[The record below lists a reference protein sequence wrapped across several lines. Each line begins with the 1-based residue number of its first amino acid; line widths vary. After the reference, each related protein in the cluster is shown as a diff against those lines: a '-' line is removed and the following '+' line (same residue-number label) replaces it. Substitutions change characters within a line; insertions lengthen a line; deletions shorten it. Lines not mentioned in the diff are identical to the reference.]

1 MLTVDRVKQIEY
13 LLISTTGSVSKY
25 EPDIT
30 PYLDTFQAVIISLKE
45 VKIIIWL
52 CNRSHK
58 INELLNFAL
67 DSESIASVL
76 RILGHFTFG

>member
-1 MLTVDRVKQIEY
+1 MLTIDRVKQIEY
-13 LLISTTGSVSKY
+13 LLISTTGKVSKY
-25 EPDIT
+25 GPDIT

-45 VKIIIWL
+45 VKIIIRL

-58 INELLNFAL
+58 INELLHFAL

-76 RILGHFTFG
+76 

>member
-1 MLTVDRVKQIEY
+1 MLTIDRVKQIEY
-13 LLISTTGSVSKY
+13 LLISTTGEVSKY
-25 EPDIT
+25 GPDIT

-45 VKIIIWL
+45 VKIIIRL

-58 INELLNFAL
+58 INELLHFAL

-76 RILGHFTFG
+76 